1 MGVSKKCLS
10 WLQSYCMCGD
20 VMTSIGG
27 GREGVECCWM
37 ILWCRVHI
45 EKITGDIGG
54 HCNG

>member
-1 MGVSKKCLS
+1 MVVSKKCLS

-27 GREGVECCWM
+27 GREGVEWCWM